1 MGLMFKNIFS
11 IFLKIGKLSLEI
23 GTLNHPEAVYIF
35 VMLDL
40 LYHKEVF
47 RACLHVL
54 FFPAAKIELC
64 DLYELNSGFVST
76 GGFKEKHVSLQ
87 YGWTF
92 KFVHRYIIIVHLY
105 RFQCDI

>member
-54 FFPAAKIELC
+54 FFPAAKIEL
-64 DLYELNSGFVST
+64 
-76 GGFKEKHVSLQ
+76 
-87 YGWTF
+87 
-92 KFVHRYIIIVHLY
+92 
-105 RFQCDI
+105 